1 MVESENVTLE
11 RAKEEDA
18 ERLADISKRA
28 FHSDIDVGAPGKE
41 GGPPG
46 YDSPE
51 FQVNLMRWC
60 DYHKILYDGRI
71 VGALI
76 VAKRK
81 AGHYE
86 CSRIFVD
93 PEFHNQGIATRAFE
107 MTWDMYK
114 DAKVWT
120 LGTPEWN
127 VRTKH
132 FYEKLGFVQVGW
144 TNSSAQGFSS
154 EWRGR
159 YYERLMD
166 PNEPYERMKVN
177 ELIAGMRGVEV
188 EAKVLEISEP
198 RQVRSRKTGEP
209 LKVAEAIIGDET
221 GTTKLVLWNDQI
233 RQVNI
238 NDKVRIDNGYVTSFR
253 GEKQLN
259 IGRYGTLAILI

>member
-1 MVESENVTLE
+1 MEPSKGITLE

-18 ERLADISKRA
+18 ETLADISRRA
-28 FHSDIDVGAPGKE
+28 FHSDLDVGAPGKE

-51 FQVNLMRWC
+51 DQVRLMKWC
-60 DYHKILYDGRI
+60 DYHKILYEGRI

-76 VAKRK
+76 VANKK
-81 AGHYE
+81 AGHHE
-86 CSRIFVD
+86 CARIFVD
-93 PEFHNQGIATRAFE
+93 PEYHNRGMATRAFE
-107 MTWDMYK
+107 MAWDIYK

-144 TNSSAQGFSS
+144 TNSSAQGFGEES
-154 EWRGR
+154 RGR
-159 YYERLMD
+159 YYEKVMN
-166 PNEPYERMKVN
+166 PGQPYERMK
-177 ELIAGMRGVEV
+177 IADLTQGMRAVEV
-188 EAKVLEISEP
+188 EAEVLEVSEP

-209 LKVAEAIIGDET
+209 LRVAEAVISDET
-221 GTTKLVLWNDQI
+221 GSIKLVLWNDQI
-233 RQVNI
+233 RQVKANEKI
-238 NDKVRIDNGYVTSFR
+238 RIENGYVTSFR

-259 IGRYGTLAILI
+259 IGRYGTLVILL

>member
-1 MVESENVTLE
+1 MAMEASKGITLE
-11 RAKEEDA
+11 RAKEDDA
-18 ERLADISKRA
+18 KTLADISRKA
-28 FHSDIDVGAPGKE
+28 FHSDVDAGAPGKE

-51 FQVNLMRWC
+51 FQTNLMRWC
-60 DYHKILYDGRI
+60 DYHNILYEGRI

-76 VAKRK
+76 VAKKR

-93 PEFHNQGIATRAFE
+93 PDYQNRGMATRAFE
-107 MTWDMYK
+107 QAWDMYP
-114 DAKVWT
+114 DARIWT

-127 VRTKH
+127 VRTEH

-144 TNSSAQGFSS
+144 TREEP

-159 YYERLMD
+159 YYEKLMD
-166 PNEPYERMKVN
+166 PDQPYERMK
-177 ELIAGMRGVEV
+177 IADLTQGMRDVEV
-188 EAKVLEISEP
+188 EARVLEVSEP

-209 LKVAEAIIGDET
+209 LRVAQAVISDET
-221 GTTKLVLWNDQI
+221 GSIKLVLWNDQI
-233 RQVNI
+233 RQVKANEEI
-238 NDKVRIDNGYVTSFR
+238 RIENGYATSFR

-259 IGRYGTLAILI
+259 VGRYGTLVILL

>member
-1 MVESENVTLE
+1 MEPSKGITLE
-11 RAKEEDA
+11 RAKEDDA
-18 ERLADISKRA
+18 ETLADISRRA
-28 FHSDIDVGAPGKE
+28 FHSDVDVGAPGKE

-51 FQVNLMRWC
+51 FQVRLMKWC
-60 DYHKILYDGRI
+60 DYHKILYGGRI

-76 VAKRK
+76 VAKKR

-93 PEFHNQGIATRAFE
+93 PDYQNRGMATRAFE
-107 MTWDMYK
+107 QAWDVYP
-114 DAKVWT
+114 DARIWT
-120 LGTPEWN
+120 PGTPEWN

-144 TNSSAQGFSS
+144 TREEP

-159 YYERLMD
+159 YYEKLID
-166 PNEPYERMKVN
+166 PDQPYQRMK
-177 ELIAGMRGVEV
+177 IADLTQGMRAVEV
-188 EAKVLEISEP
+188 EARVLEVSEP

-209 LKVAEAIIGDET
+209 LRVAEALISDET
-221 GTTKLVLWNDQI
+221 GSIKLVLWNDQI
-233 RQVNI
+233 RQVKANEKI
-238 NDKVRIDNGYVTSFR
+238 RIENGYVTSFR

-259 IGRYGTLAILI
+259 IGRYATLVILL

>member
-1 MVESENVTLE
+1 MEPSKGITLE
-11 RAKEEDA
+11 RAKEDDA
-18 ERLADISKRA
+18 KTLADISRKT
-28 FHSDIDVGAPGKE
+28 FHSDVDAGAPGKE

-51 FQVNLMRWC
+51 FQTNLMRWC

-76 VAKRK
+76 VAKKR
-81 AGHYE
+81 AGHNE
-86 CSRIFVD
+86 CARVFVD
-93 PEFHNQGIATRAFE
+93 PEYQNKGMATRAFE
-107 MTWDMYK
+107 QAWDMYP
-114 DAKVWT
+114 DAIIWT

-144 TNSSAQGFSS
+144 TREEP

-159 YYERLMD
+159 YYEKLID
-166 PNEPYERMKVN
+166 PDQPYQRMK
-177 ELIAGMRGVEV
+177 IADLTQGMRAVEV
-188 EAKVLEISEP
+188 EAEVLEVSEP

-209 LKVAEAIIGDET
+209 LRVAEALISDEA
-221 GTTKLVLWNDQI
+221 GSIKLVLWNDQI
-233 RQVNI
+233 RQVKANEKI
-238 NDKVRIDNGYVTSFR
+238 RIENGYVTSFR

-259 IGRYGTLAILI
+259 IGRYGTLAILL